1 MEDSDIVVE
10 ARTGNKGAYRELLR
24 KYADLVLAVAYARS
38 GNKTTTRVAAADAF
52 VEASRELAGLPDTAP
67 IAPWLSGVTRLVT
80 ARNMGTARQIPLTLD
95 AAKEK
100 ILKAVE
106 EAGGPGQ
113 LSADSRNAL
122 ALEALSTLPEEAREA
137 LCLRHLHSADYSN
150 IASAMTS
157 DVDQIDTQIAKA
169 REHLAEILGPLF

>member
-1 MEDSDIVVE
+1 MEDSDIIIE

-38 GNKTTTRVAAADAF
+38 GNKTTTRLAASDAF

-67 IAPWLSGVTRLVT
+67 VASWLAGVTRLVT

-106 EAGGPGQ
+106 EAGGPGE
-113 LSADSRNAL
+113 LDENSRNQL
-122 ALEALSTLPEEAREA
+122 ALEALATLPEEAREA
-137 LCLRHLHSADYSN
+137 LCLRHFHSADYAD

-157 DVDQIDTQIAKA
+157 DVNQIDDHIAKA
-169 REHLAEILGPLF
+169 REHLAEILAPLF